1 MSKTKTKTKQKHIL
15 WVEDDQQLVDLYT
28 VMFTKIKNI
37 KVEFLKLG
45 QLALDRIKEIEEGKA
60 EKPDLLMLDL
70 LLPDVNGDKVLEQLR
85 KTPSTKDVPVFILT
99 NYGGEVMEV
108 KMTKE
113 LNAEKYLVKTEWV
126 PTKLMPLIQE
136 RMK

>member
-1 MSKTKTKTKQKHIL
+1 MTKTKQKHIL

-28 VMFTKIKNI
+28 AMFTKIKNI
-37 KVEFLKLG
+37 KVEFLMLG
-45 QLALDRIKEIEEGKA
+45 QLAMDRIKEIEEGKKS
-60 EKPDLLMLDL
+60 KPDLLMLDL
-70 LLPDVNGDKVLEQLR
+70 LLPDVNGDRILEEIR

-99 NYGGEVMEV
+99 NYGGEIMEI

-126 PTKLMPLIQE
+126 PTKLMPVILA

>member
-1 MSKTKTKTKQKHIL
+1 MKKTKQKNIL

-28 VMFTKIKNI
+28 VMFTKIKDI
-37 KVEFLKLG
+37 KVEFLMLG
-45 QLALDRIKEIEEGKA
+45 QLALDRVKEIEEGKA
-60 EKPDLLMLDL
+60 EKPDLMMLDL
-70 LLPDVNGDKVLEQLR
+70 LLPDVNGDRILEQLR

-99 NYGGEVMEV
+99 NYGGEIMEV

-126 PTKLMPLIQE
+126 PTKLVPLILE